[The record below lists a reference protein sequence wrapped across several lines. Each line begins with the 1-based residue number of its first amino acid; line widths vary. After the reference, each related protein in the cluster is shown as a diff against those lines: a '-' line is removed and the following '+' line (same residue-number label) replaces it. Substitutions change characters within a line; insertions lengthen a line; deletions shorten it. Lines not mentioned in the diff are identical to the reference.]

1 MLRPKRE
8 AELREKERGAECCD
22 QRGSELRE
30 NKKKQ
35 NFRKRNSSESFR
47 DRVARYKLAQFSIP
61 GACLPKKR
69 QTQCVSLVR
78 LLSTSQPPSLPS
90 PN

>member
-35 NFRKRNSSESFR
+35 NFRKRTSSESFR
-47 DRVARYKLAQFSIP
+47 DRVARYKIGTVLYP
-61 GACLPKKR
+61 
-69 QTQCVSLVR
+69 
-78 LLSTSQPPSLPS
+78 
-90 PN
+90 